1 MVKKQLIKI
10 TALFF
15 LLIVLSFSQQ
25 KNNAADLPVYK
36 KNPNYESFMK
46 LFETYKLKQADIVFL
61 GNSITQG
68 GNWTELLGRKNIA
81 NRGIPGDVLEGFLA
95 RINDV
100 IKLRPEICIIM
111 GGINDVYAWIPVET
125 IYKNYIKLLRRL
137 KRKSVKPILIS
148 TLYAAKEYPNSETR
162 NKEIS
167 KLNKKVKKY
176 ANQYNIEYLDLNKFL
191 SQNEYLKQDV
201 TFDGI
206 HLNWLGYKIWT
217 EQLDKILQKAG
228 Y

>member
-15 LLIVLSFSQQ
+15 LLTVLSFSQQ

-46 LFETYKLKQADIVFL
+46 LFKTYKLKQADIVFL

-125 IYKNYIKLLRRL
+125 IYKNYIKLLRKL
-137 KRKSVKPILIS
+137 KRKSIKPILIS
-148 TLYAAKEYPNSETR
+148 TLYATKEYPNSETR
-162 NKEIS
+162 NKEVS
-167 KLNKKVKKY
+167 KLNEKVKKY
-176 ANQYNIEYLDLNKFL
+176 ANQYKIEYLDLNKFL
-191 SQNEYLKQDV
+191 SQNEYLKEDV

-206 HLNWLGYKIWT
+206 HLNWLGYKIWA